1 MLYKISDFEIETI
14 TISNSKDATYLQS
27 NKEPFELQTDWI
39 TLGQYPLPGKK
50 FITEDSKSLNLTIPT
65 SKKDDNYIVLS
76 AVDSNLS
83 KLKTLR
89 NKNYHSLIAEKEL
102 KYYLKFKL
110 YTNTGLFDKDKNRIS
125 ITSLFDFYKYLKE
138 DTSMKIVFGFSK
150 MWTMG
155 NEYGFSMG
163 VKRILLKD
171 DVVAITPEPKINFFD
186 DDDSDK

>member
-1 MLYKISDFEIETI
+1 MLYKISEFEIETI

-138 DTSMKIVFGFSK
+138 GTSMR
-150 MWTMG
+150 TMG
-155 NEYGFSMG
+155 NEYGFSMC

-171 DVVAITPEPKINFFD
+171 DVTITPEPKINFLD

>member
-1 MLYKISDFEIETI
+1 MLYKISEFEIETL
-14 TISNSKDATYLQS
+14 TISNSKDANYLQS

-76 AVDSNLS
+76 ALDGNLS
-83 KLKTLR
+83 KLKVLR

-110 YTNTGLFDKDKNRIS
+110 YVNTGLFDKDKNRIG

-138 DTSMKIVFGFSK
+138 GTTMKFVFSFSK

-171 DVVAITPEPKINFFD
+171 EVIITPEPKINFLD